1 MVLRSRFKMK
11 VKETRGE
18 GRYGPTLGT
27 LMWVPVPGTVGPINH
42 PATSVTQFQCYKTSS
57 H

>member
-42 PATSVTQFQCYKTSS
+42 PATSVTQFQCYKT
-57 H
+57 